1 MEERIIQLF
10 TDSVL
15 GMTSTMLGCEAQ
27 RLTAAPTPGAEDSGY
42 TAIIGLCGLVRGS
55 VALSLPN
62 RTANQMISRLL
73 GMEQEWS
80 DDEIRDG
87 ASELVNIIAG
97 SSKGG
102 LRSELDTIINLG
114 LPNVIHGTNY
124 FIKRPTGANSAQLM
138 FESPVGRFSLWVCLE
153 QDAKPR

>member
-1 MEERIIQLF
+1 MEDRIIKLF
-10 TDSVL
+10 TESVL
-15 GMTSTMLGCEAQ
+15 GMTRTMLGCETQ
-27 RLTAAPTPGAEDSGY
+27 RLDAAPAPAAVDGGY

-55 VALSLPN
+55 VALSLPSQ
-62 RTANQMISRLL
+62 TANNMISKLL
-73 GMEQEWS
+73 GMESEWS
-80 DDEIRDG
+80 DEDIRDG

-97 SSKGG
+97 SAKGG
-102 LRSELDTIINLG
+102 LRYELDTLINLG

-138 FESPVGRFSLWVCLE
+138 FESPLGKFSLWVCLE